1 MRLTAHT
8 FVSLDGVM
16 QGPGGPQEDRSNG
29 FTAGG
34 WLVPLS
40 DEDMGRIV
48 ADWFSTTGALLLGH
62 TTYDLFRGYWPQVDQ
77 NGSTVSR
84 AINTLPKYVAAT
96 NPVEVDPWADTT
108 AVIDGDLVAAV
119 RRVKDE
125 PGGELQIHGSH
136 GLIQALHATGLIDE
150 YRLIIFPVVVGSGK
164 RLFEPG
170 TTPSGFRVATSETT
184 STGATVLNLVPTPL
198 AVGEFTVDAGRD
210 VAVLR

>member
-1 MRLTAHT
+1 M
-8 FVSLDGVM
+8 
-16 QGPGGPQEDRSNG
+16 
-29 FTAGG
+29 
-34 WLVPLS
+34 PLA

-48 ADWFSTTGALLLGH
+48 ADWFSATGALLLGH
-62 TTYDLFRGYWPQVDQ
+62 TTYDVFRGYWPLVDQ

-84 AINTLPKYVAAT
+84 AINTRRKYVAAT

-108 AVIDGDLVAAV
+108 TVIDGDLVATV
-119 RRVKDE
+119 RRIKDE
-125 PGGELQIHGSH
+125 PGDELQIHGSH
-136 GLIQALHATGLIDE
+136 GLMQGLHATGLIDE

-170 TTPSGFRVATSETT
+170 TTPSGFRLLSSETT

>member
-1 MRLTAHT
+1 MRLAAHT

-29 FTAGG
+29 FTCGG
-34 WLVPLS
+34 WLVPLA

-48 ADWFSTTGALLLGH
+48 TDWFSATGALLLGH
-62 TTYDLFRGYWPQVDQ
+62 TTYDVFRGYWPLVDQ

-84 AINTLPKYVAAT
+84 AINTRRKYVAAT

-108 AVIDGDLVAAV
+108 TVIDGDLVATV
-119 RRVKDE
+119 RRIKDE
-125 PGGELQIHGSH
+125 PGDELQIHGSH
-136 GLIQALHATGLIDE
+136 GLMQGLHATGLIDE

-170 TTPSGFRVATSETT
+170 TTPSGFRILSSETT
-184 STGATVLNLVPTPL
+184 STGATVLNLVPTAL